1 MKIFRIFALHFIFIG
16 IYMTGL
22 IGKYG
27 KNYASLLKLAVPIII
42 GQLGGIIT
50 GLADTIMVGQ
60 HSTAEL
66 AASSFVNN
74 VLNTFIIFGTGFS
87 FALTPLVGENLA
99 RDKRYVVSAWLKNGI
114 VANLLL
120 SIVLVG
126 ILTLIYFNVER
137 MGQPAEL
144 YPLIKPYFLISMIS
158 IIFIMLAN
166 SFRQFVEGITDPSVS
181 MWILVIG
188 NALNIFGNYVLI
200 YGKFGCPEMGLMG
213 AGYSTLISRVF
224 MFVMFVLVFLL
235 RPSYK
240 AYRKGF
246 MRMWVLPN
254 RLKRVTKLGL
264 PIAFQQGLE
273 AATFSLTAIMVGW
286 IGSIE
291 LAAHQVVIAISTI
304 SFTTYLGLGSAT
316 AIRTSF
322 YKGAKDWDQVR
333 KTTFAG
339 IHLGLIV
346 STITCI
352 ALFAFRNQISFV
364 FSDDPQVATIVIMLL
379 PILMLYQYVDGAQI
393 VLANSLR
400 GLADVKPIMWISFIT
415 NFLIAIPAGYL
426 LGFPFGMGIE
436 GIWLAYP
443 IGFVFSVILL
453 GIRAR
458 KLMTRHN

>member
-1 MKIFRIFALHFIFIG
+1 
-16 IYMTGL
+16 MTGL

-27 KNYASLLKLAVPIII
+27 SNYKSLLKLAIPIII

-87 FALTPLVGENLA
+87 FALTPLVGENIA
-99 RDKRYVVSAWLKNGI
+99 RDKKYVVSAWLKNGI
-114 VANLLL
+114 VANLILAL
-120 SIVLVG
+120 VLVA
-126 ILTLIYFNVER
+126 ILTVIYFNVEHF
-137 MGQPAEL
+137 GQPSEL
-144 YPLIKPYFLISMIS
+144 MPLIKPYFVISMIS

-166 SFRQFVEGITDPSVS
+166 SFRQFVEGITNPSVS
-181 MWILVIG
+181 MWILVTG
-188 NALNIFGNYVLI
+188 NMLNILGNYLLI
-200 YGKFGCPEMGLMG
+200 YGKWGLPEMGLMG
-213 AGYSTLISRVF
+213 AGYSTLISRIF

-254 RLKRVTKLGL
+254 RLIRVTKLGV

-286 IGSIE
+286 LGSTE
-291 LAAHQVVIAISTI
+291 LAAHQVVISISTI

-322 YKGAKDWDQVR
+322 FKGAKDWNQVR
-333 KTTFAG
+333 KTTVAG
-339 IHLGLIV
+339 LHLGVIV
-346 STITCI
+346 STLTCL
-352 ALFAFRNQISFV
+352 ALFIFRNDVSFI
-364 FSDDPQVATIVIMLL
+364 FSSDPQIAIIVVMLL

-393 VLANSLR
+393 VLANALR
-400 GLADVKPIMWISFIT
+400 GLSDVKPIMWISFVT

-426 LGFPFGMGIE
+426 LGFPFGMGIR
-436 GIWLAYP
+436 GVWLAYP

-453 GIRAR
+453 GMRAR
-458 KLMTRHN
+458 KLMNR

>member
-1 MKIFRIFALHFIFIG
+1 
-16 IYMTGL
+16 MTGL

-126 ILTLIYFNVER
+126 ILTVIYFNVER

-240 AYRKGF
+240 AYRRGF

-339 IHLGLIV
+339 IHLGIIV

-352 ALFAFRNQISFV
+352 ALYAFRNQISFV
-364 FSDDPQVATIVIMLL
+364 FSDDPQVATIVVMLL

-443 IGFVFSVILL
+443 IGFVFSVTLL

-458 KLMTRHN
+458 KLMMKHI

>member
-1 MKIFRIFALHFIFIG
+1 
-16 IYMTGL
+16 MTTL

-27 KNYASLLKLAVPIII
+27 KNYKSLLRLAIPIII

-60 HSTAEL
+60 HSTDEL

-99 RDKRYVVSAWLKNGI
+99 RNKKYVVSAWLKNGI
-114 VANLLL
+114 AANFIL
-120 SIVLVG
+120 SIVLLA
-126 ILTLIYFNVER
+126 ILTLIYFNIGHL
-137 MGQPAEL
+137 GQPEEL
-144 YPLIKPYFLISMIS
+144 LPLIRPYYVVSMIS
-158 IIFIMLAN
+158 VVFIMLAN
-166 SFRQFVEGITDPSVS
+166 SFRQFVEGITNPSVS
-181 MWILVIG
+181 MWILLAGNLLNIIG
-188 NALNIFGNYVLI
+188 NYMLI
-200 YGKFGCPEMGLMG
+200 YGKCGFPEMGLIG
-213 AGYSTLISRVF
+213 AGYSTLFSRIF
-224 MFVMFVLVFLL
+224 MLVMFILVFLL

-254 RLKRVTKLGL
+254 RLMRVTRLGV

-286 IGSIE
+286 LGSLE
-291 LAAHQVVIAISTI
+291 LAAHQVVIAISTV

-322 YKGAKDWDQVR
+322 YKGAGDWTQVR
-333 KTTFAG
+333 KTTVAG
-339 IHLGLIV
+339 VHLGMVV
-346 STITCI
+346 SFITCLV
-352 ALFAFRNQISFV
+352 LFIMRNEISFI
-364 FSDDPQVATIVIMLL
+364 FSDDPKVSTIVIMLL
-379 PILMLYQYVDGAQI
+379 PILMLYQFVDGAQI
-393 VLANSLR
+393 VLANALR
-400 GLADVKPIMWISFIT
+400 GLSDVKSIMWISFVT
-415 NFLIAIPAGYL
+415 NFLIAIPAGYI
-426 LGFPFGMGIE
+426 LGFPLGMGIS

-443 IGFVFSVILL
+443 IGFVFSVLLL

-458 KLMTRHN
+458 KKMKA

>member
-1 MKIFRIFALHFIFIG
+1 
-16 IYMTGL
+16 MTGL

-60 HSTAEL
+60 HSTTEL

-120 SIVLVG
+120 SIVLTG
-126 ILTLIYFNVER
+126 ILTVIYFNVEH

-200 YGKFGCPEMGLMG
+200 YGKFGCPEMGLIG
-213 AGYSTLISRVF
+213 AGYSTLISRIF

-316 AIRTSF
+316 AIRTSI
-322 YKGAKDWDQVR
+322 YKGASDWEQVR
-333 KTTFAG
+333 KTTVAG
-339 IHLGLIV
+339 VHLGIIV
-346 STITCI
+346 STITCL

-364 FSDDPQVATIVIMLL
+364 FSDDPQVATIVVMLL

-415 NFLIAIPAGYL
+415 NFLIAIPVGYL
-426 LGFPFGMGIE
+426 LGFPFGMGIK

-443 IGFVFSVILL
+443 IGFVFSVLL
-453 GIRAR
+453 LSIRAH
-458 KLMTRHN
+458 KLMSRHK

>member
-1 MKIFRIFALHFIFIG
+1 
-16 IYMTGL
+16 MTGL

-27 KNYASLLKLAVPIII
+27 SNYRSLLRLAIPIII

-99 RDKRYVVSAWLKNGI
+99 RNKKYVVSAWLKNSI

-120 SIVLVG
+120 ALIITA
-126 ILTLIYFNVER
+126 ILSVIYFNVHR
-137 MGQPAEL
+137 FGQPVEL
-144 YPLIKPYFLISMIS
+144 LPLIKPYFIISMIS
-158 IIFIMLAN
+158 IIFVMLAN
-166 SFRQFVEGITDPSVS
+166 SFRQFVEGITNPTVS
-181 MWILVIG
+181 MCVLIIG
-188 NALNIFGNYVLI
+188 NVVNIIGNYVLI
-200 YGKFGCPEMGLMG
+200 YGKWGFPEMGLMG
-213 AGYSTLISRVF
+213 AGYSTLISRIL
-224 MFVMFVLVFLL
+224 MLVMFIAVFLF

-254 RLKRVTKLGL
+254 RLIRVTKIGV
-264 PIAFQQGLE
+264 PIALQQGLE

-286 IGSIE
+286 LGSTE

-322 YKGAKDWDQVR
+322 YKGANDWTQVK
-333 KTTFAG
+333 KTTVAG
-339 IHLGLIV
+339 LHLGVIV
-346 STITCI
+346 STLTCL
-352 ALFAFRNQISFV
+352 ALYIFRNEISFV
-364 FSDDPQVATIVIMLL
+364 FSDDPNVAVIVITLL

-400 GLADVKPIMWISFIT
+400 GLSDVKPIMWISFIT
-415 NFLIAIPAGYL
+415 NFLLAIPAGYV
-426 LGFPFGMGIE
+426 LGFPLGMGIR
-436 GIWLAYP
+436 GIWMAYP

-453 GIRAR
+453 GLRAR
-458 KLMTRHN
+458 KLMNR

>member
-1 MKIFRIFALHFIFIG
+1 
-16 IYMTGL
+16 MTGL

-27 KNYASLLKLAVPIII
+27 SNYRSLLRLAIPIII

-99 RDKRYVVSAWLKNGI
+99 RNKKYVVSAWLKNSI

-120 SIVLVG
+120 ALIITA
-126 ILTLIYFNVER
+126 ILSVIYFNVHR
-137 MGQPAEL
+137 FGQPVEL
-144 YPLIKPYFLISMIS
+144 LPLIKPYFIISMIS
-158 IIFIMLAN
+158 IIFVMLAN
-166 SFRQFVEGITDPSVS
+166 SFRQFVEGITNPTVS
-181 MWILVIG
+181 MCVLIIG
-188 NALNIFGNYVLI
+188 NVVNIIGNYVLI
-200 YGKFGCPEMGLMG
+200 YGKWGFPEMGLMG
-213 AGYSTLISRVF
+213 AGYSTLISRIL
-224 MFVMFVLVFLL
+224 MLVMFIAVFLF

-254 RLKRVTKLGL
+254 RLIRVTKIGV
-264 PIAFQQGLE
+264 PIALQQGLE

-286 IGSIE
+286 LGSTE

-322 YKGAKDWDQVR
+322 YKGANDWDQVR
-333 KTTFAG
+333 KTTVAG
-339 IHLGLIV
+339 LHLGIIV
-346 STITCI
+346 STLTCL
-352 ALFAFRNQISFV
+352 ALYVFKDQISFV
-364 FSDDPQVATIVIMLL
+364 FSDDPNVAVIVITLL

-400 GLADVKPIMWISFIT
+400 GLSDVKPIMWISFIT
-415 NFLIAIPAGYL
+415 NFLLAIPAGYI
-426 LGFPFGMGIE
+426 LGFPLGMGIR
-436 GIWLAYP
+436 GIWMAYP

-453 GIRAR
+453 GLRAR
-458 KLMTRHN
+458 KLMNR

>member
-1 MKIFRIFALHFIFIG
+1 
-16 IYMTGL
+16 MTEL

-27 KNYASLLKLAVPIII
+27 SNYKSLLKLAIPIII

-99 RDKRYVVSAWLKNGI
+99 RNKKYVVSAWLKNGI
-114 VANLLL
+114 VANFILAL
-120 SIVLVG
+120 ILVG
-126 ILTLIYFNVER
+126 ILTVIYFNVEHF
-137 MGQPAEL
+137 GQPSEL
-144 YPLIKPYFLISMIS
+144 LPLIKPYFTVSMIS
-158 IIFIMLAN
+158 IIFVMLAN
-166 SFRQFVEGITDPSVS
+166 SFRQFVEGITNPSVS
-181 MWILVIG
+181 MWILVTG
-188 NALNIFGNYVLI
+188 NMLNILGNYLLI
-200 YGKFGCPEMGLMG
+200 YGKWGLPEMGLMG
-213 AGYSTLISRVF
+213 AGYSTLISRIF
-224 MFVMFVLVFLL
+224 MFAMFVLVFLF

-254 RLKRVTKLGL
+254 RLTRVTKLGV

-286 IGSIE
+286 LGSTE
-291 LAAHQVVIAISTI
+291 LAAHQVVISISTI

-322 YKGAKDWDQVR
+322 FKGAKDWDQVR
-333 KTTFAG
+333 KTTVAG
-339 IHLGLIV
+339 LHLGVIV
-346 STITCI
+346 STLTCL
-352 ALFAFRNQISFV
+352 ALFVFRNDVSYI
-364 FSDDPQVATIVIMLL
+364 FSSDPQIATIVVMLL

-393 VLANSLR
+393 VLANALR
-400 GLADVKPIMWISFIT
+400 GLSDVKPIMWISFVT

-426 LGFPFGMGIE
+426 LGFPFGMGIR
-436 GIWLAYP
+436 GVWLAYP
-443 IGFVFSVILL
+443 IGFVFSVLLL

-458 KLMTRHN
+458 KLMNRN

>member
-1 MKIFRIFALHFIFIG
+1 
-16 IYMTGL
+16 MTGL

-27 KNYASLLKLAVPIII
+27 RNYASLLKLALPIIV

-60 HSTAEL
+60 HSTQEL
-66 AASSFVNN
+66 AAASFVNN
-74 VLNTFIIFGTGFS
+74 VLNAFIIFGTGFS

-99 RDKRYVVSAWLKNGI
+99 KDKRYVVSAWLKNGI
-114 VANLLL
+114 VANFIL
-120 SIVLVG
+120 SIVIIG
-126 ILTLIYFNVER
+126 ILTIIYFNVGHL
-137 MGQPAEL
+137 GQPSEL
-144 YPLIKPYFLISMIS
+144 LPLIRPYYLISMVS
-158 IIFIMLAN
+158 VIFVMLAN

-181 MWILVIG
+181 MWILILG

-200 YGKFGCPEMGLMG
+200 YGKFGLPEMGLLG

-224 MFVMFVLVFLL
+224 MFAMFVLVFLL

-240 AYRKGF
+240 VYRKGF

-254 RLKRVTKLGL
+254 RLMRVTKLGV
-264 PIAFQQGLE
+264 PIALQQGLE

-286 IGSIE
+286 LGSVE
-291 LAAHQVVIAISTI
+291 LAAHQVVISISTI

-322 YKGAKDWDQVR
+322 FKGAKDWQQVR
-333 KTTFAG
+333 KTTVAG
-339 IHLGLIV
+339 IHLGIIV
-346 STITCI
+346 STITCLV
-352 ALFAFRNQISFV
+352 LFFLRNDISYI
-364 FSDDPQVATIVIMLL
+364 FSEDPKVSAIVVLLL

-393 VLANSLR
+393 VLANALR
-400 GLADVKPIMWISFIT
+400 GLSDVKSIMWISFVT

-426 LGFPFGMGIE
+426 LGFPFGMGIR

-443 IGFVFSVILL
+443 IGFVFSVALL

-458 KLMTRHN
+458 KLMR

>member
-1 MKIFRIFALHFIFIG
+1 
-16 IYMTGL
+16 MTGL

-27 KNYASLLKLAVPIII
+27 SNYKSLLKLAIPIII

-87 FALTPLVGENLA
+87 FALTPLVGENIA
-99 RDKRYVVSAWLKNGI
+99 RDKKYVVSAWLKNGI
-114 VANLLL
+114 VANLILAL
-120 SIVLVG
+120 VLVA
-126 ILTLIYFNVER
+126 ILTVIYFNVEHF
-137 MGQPAEL
+137 GQPSEL
-144 YPLIKPYFLISMIS
+144 MPLIKPYFVISMIS

-166 SFRQFVEGITDPSVS
+166 SFRQFVEGITNPSVS
-181 MWILVIG
+181 MWILVTG
-188 NALNIFGNYVLI
+188 NMLNILGNYLLI
-200 YGKFGCPEMGLMG
+200 YGKWGLPEMGLMG
-213 AGYSTLISRVF
+213 AGYSTLISRIF

-254 RLKRVTKLGL
+254 RLIRVTKLGV

-286 IGSIE
+286 LGSTE
-291 LAAHQVVIAISTI
+291 LAAHQVVISISTI

-322 YKGAKDWDQVR
+322 FKGAKDWNQVR
-333 KTTFAG
+333 KTTVAG
-339 IHLGLIV
+339 LHLGVIV
-346 STITCI
+346 STLTCL
-352 ALFAFRNQISFV
+352 ALFIFRNDVSFV
-364 FSDDPQVATIVIMLL
+364 FSSDPQIATIVVMLL

-393 VLANSLR
+393 VLANALR
-400 GLADVKPIMWISFIT
+400 GLSDVKPIMWISFVT

-426 LGFPFGMGIE
+426 LGFPFGMGIR
-436 GIWLAYP
+436 GVWLAYP

-453 GIRAR
+453 GMRAR
-458 KLMTRHN
+458 KLMNR

>member
-1 MKIFRIFALHFIFIG
+1 
-16 IYMTGL
+16 MTGL

-27 KNYASLLKLAVPIII
+27 RNYASLLKLALPIVI

-114 VANLLL
+114 VANFLL
-120 SIVLVG
+120 SLVLMV
-126 ILTLIYFNVER
+126 ILTIIYFNVDH
-137 MGQPAEL
+137 MGQPTEL
-144 YPLIKPYFLISMIS
+144 MPLIKPYFLISMIS
-158 IIFIMLAN
+158 IIFVMLAN

-181 MWILVIG
+181 MWILVSG
-188 NALNIFGNYVLI
+188 NLLNIVGNYILI
-200 YGKFGCPEMGLMG
+200 YGKCGFPEMGLMG
-213 AGYSTLISRVF
+213 AGYSTLISRIFMLAMFIMVF
-224 MFVMFVLVFLL
+224 VF

-240 AYRKGF
+240 VYRKGF

-254 RLKRVTKLGL
+254 RLMRVTKLGV
-264 PIAFQQGLE
+264 PIALQQGLE

-286 IGSIE
+286 LGSTE
-291 LAAHQVVIAISTI
+291 LAAHQVVISISTI

-322 YKGAKDWDQVR
+322 YKGAKDWAQVR
-333 KTTFAG
+333 KTTVAG

-346 STITCI
+346 STITCL
-352 ALFAFRNQISFV
+352 ALFIFRNDISYI
-364 FSDDPQVATIVIMLL
+364 FSDDPKVCSIVILLL

-393 VLANSLR
+393 VLANALR

-415 NFLIAIPAGYL
+415 NFLLAIPAGYI
-426 LGFPFGMGIE
+426 LGFPLGLGIE

-443 IGFVFSVILL
+443 IGFVFSVALL
-453 GIRAR
+453 GMRAR
-458 KLMTRHN
+458 KIMNR

>member
-1 MKIFRIFALHFIFIG
+1 
-16 IYMTGL
+16 MTGL

-240 AYRKGF
+240 AYRRGF

-286 IGSIE
+286 IGSVE

-339 IHLGLIV
+339 IHMGIIV

-458 KLMTRHN
+458 KLMMRHN

>member
-1 MKIFRIFALHFIFIG
+1 
-16 IYMTGL
+16 MTGL

-27 KNYASLLKLAVPIII
+27 RNYRSLLRLAIPIII

-60 HSTAEL
+60 HSTDEL

-99 RDKRYVVSAWLKNGI
+99 RDKKYVVSAWLKNGI
-114 VANLLL
+114 AANFIL
-120 SIVLVG
+120 SIVLVA
-126 ILTLIYFNVER
+126 ILTLLYFNIGYL
-137 MGQPAEL
+137 GQPEEL
-144 YPLIKPYFLISMIS
+144 MPLIRPYYIVSMVS
-158 IIFIMLAN
+158 VIFIMLAN

-181 MWILVIG
+181 MWILLVG
-188 NALNIFGNYVLI
+188 NLLNILGNYILI
-200 YGKFGCPEMGLMG
+200 YGKLGCPEMGLIG
-213 AGYSTLISRVF
+213 AGYSTLFSRIF
-224 MFVMFVLVFLL
+224 MFVMFVLVFLM

-254 RLKRVTKLGL
+254 RLMRVTKLGV

-286 IGSIE
+286 LGSLE
-291 LAAHQVVIAISTI
+291 LAAHQVVIAISTV

-316 AIRTSF
+316 AIRTSY
-322 YKGAKDWDQVR
+322 YKGAGDWTQVR
-333 KTTFAG
+333 KTTVAG
-339 IHLGLIV
+339 VHLGLVV
-346 STITCI
+346 SFLTCLI
-352 ALFAFRNQISFV
+352 LYVLRNDISFV
-364 FSDDPQVATIVIMLL
+364 FSDDPKVSVIVVMLL
-379 PILMLYQYVDGAQI
+379 PILMLYQFVDGAQI
-393 VLANSLR
+393 ILANALR
-400 GLADVKPIMWISFIT
+400 GLSDVKSIMWISFIT
-415 NFLIAIPAGYL
+415 NFLIAIPAGYI
-426 LGFPFGMGIE
+426 LGFPLGMGIS

-443 IGFVFSVILL
+443 IGFVFSVLLL

-458 KLMTRHN
+458 RKMKS

>member
-1 MKIFRIFALHFIFIG
+1 
-16 IYMTGL
+16 MTGL

-27 KNYASLLKLAVPIII
+27 KNYASLLKLALPIII

-126 ILTLIYFNVER
+126 ILTVIYFNVEH

-240 AYRKGF
+240 AYRRGF

-291 LAAHQVVIAISTI
+291 LAAHQVVLAISTI

-339 IHLGLIV
+339 IHLGIIV

-352 ALFAFRNQISFV
+352 ALYAFRNQISFV
-364 FSDDPQVATIVIMLL
+364 FSDDPQVAAIVVMLL

-400 GLADVKPIMWISFIT
+400 GLSDVKPIMWISFIT

-443 IGFVFSVILL
+443 IGFVFSVTLL

-458 KLMTRHN
+458 KLMMRHN

>member
-1 MKIFRIFALHFIFIG
+1 
-16 IYMTGL
+16 MTGL

-27 KNYASLLKLAVPIII
+27 RNYASLLKLALPIIV

-66 AASSFVNN
+66 AAASFVNN

-120 SIVLVG
+120 SIVLMG

-144 YPLIKPYFLISMIS
+144 YPLIKPYFVVSMIS

-213 AGYSTLISRVF
+213 AGYSTLISRIF

-240 AYRKGF
+240 AYRRGF
-246 MRMWVLPN
+246 MRMWVMPN
-254 RLKRVTKLGL
+254 RLLRVTKLGI

-286 IGSIE
+286 IGSVE

-322 YKGAKDWDQVR
+322 FKGAHDWKQVK
-333 KTTFAG
+333 KTTIAG
-339 IHLGLIV
+339 IHLGVVV
-346 STITCI
+346 STITCLT
-352 ALFAFRNQISFV
+352 LFIFRNEISFV
-364 FSDDPQVATIVIMLL
+364 FSDDPKVATIVVMLL

-393 VLANSLR
+393 VLANALR
-400 GLADVKPIMWISFIT
+400 GLSDVKSIMWISFIT

-426 LGFPFGMGIE
+426 LGFPFGLGIE

-443 IGFVFSVILL
+443 IGFVFSVTLL
-453 GIRAR
+453 GLRAR
-458 KLMTRHN
+458 KLMSGNK

>member
-1 MKIFRIFALHFIFIG
+1 
-16 IYMTGL
+16 MTGL

-27 KNYASLLKLAVPIII
+27 KNYASLLKLALPIII

-126 ILTLIYFNVER
+126 ILTVIYFNVEH

-240 AYRKGF
+240 AYRRGF

-339 IHLGLIV
+339 IHLGIIV

-352 ALFAFRNQISFV
+352 ALYAFRNQISFV
-364 FSDDPQVATIVIMLL
+364 FSDDPQVAAIVVMLL

-400 GLADVKPIMWISFIT
+400 GLSDVKPIMWISFIT

-443 IGFVFSVILL
+443 IGFLFSVTLL

-458 KLMTRHN
+458 KLMMRHN

>member
-1 MKIFRIFALHFIFIG
+1 
-16 IYMTGL
+16 MTGL

-27 KNYASLLKLAVPIII
+27 RNYASLLKLALPIII

-74 VLNTFIIFGTGFS
+74 VLNAFIIFGTGYS

-99 RDKRYVVSAWLKNGI
+99 RQKRYVVSAWLKNGI
-114 VANLLL
+114 VANFLL
-120 SIVLVG
+120 SLVLMA
-126 ILTLIYFNVER
+126 ILTVIYFNVEHL
-137 MGQPAEL
+137 GQPAEL
-144 YPLIKPYFLISMIS
+144 MPLIKPYFLISMIS
-158 IIFIMLAN
+158 IIFVMVAN

-181 MWILVIG
+181 MWILISG
-188 NALNIFGNYVLI
+188 NLLNIVGNYVLI
-200 YGKFGCPEMGLMG
+200 YGKGGFPELGLMG
-213 AGYSTLISRVF
+213 AGYSTLISRIF
-224 MFVMFVLVFLL
+224 MLAMFVLVFVF

-254 RLKRVTKLGL
+254 RLMRVTRLGV
-264 PIAFQQGLE
+264 PIALQQGLE

-286 IGSIE
+286 LGSTE
-291 LAAHQVVIAISTI
+291 LAAHQVVISISTI

-322 YKGAKDWDQVR
+322 YKGAKDWVQVR
-333 KTTFAG
+333 KTTVAG
-339 IHLGLIV
+339 IHLGVIV
-346 STITCI
+346 STITCL
-352 ALFAFRNQISFV
+352 ALFIFRNDISYI
-364 FSDDPQVATIVIMLL
+364 FSDDPKVCSIVILLL

-393 VLANSLR
+393 VLANALR

-415 NFLIAIPAGYL
+415 NFLLAIPAGYL
-426 LGFPFGMGIE
+426 LGFPLGLGIE

-443 IGFVFSVILL
+443 IGFVFSVALL
-453 GIRAR
+453 GIRAH
-458 KLMTRHN
+458 KLMNR

>member
-1 MKIFRIFALHFIFIG
+1 
-16 IYMTGL
+16 MTGL

-27 KNYASLLKLAVPIII
+27 RNYASLLKLALPIII

-74 VLNTFIIFGTGFS
+74 VLNAFIIFGTGYS

-99 RDKRYVVSAWLKNGI
+99 RQKRYVVSAWLKNGI
-114 VANLLL
+114 VANFLL
-120 SIVLVG
+120 SLVLMA
-126 ILTLIYFNVER
+126 ILTVIYFNVEHL
-137 MGQPAEL
+137 GQPAEL
-144 YPLIKPYFLISMIS
+144 MPLIKPYFLISMIS
-158 IIFIMLAN
+158 IIFVMVAN

-181 MWILVIG
+181 MWILISG
-188 NALNIFGNYVLI
+188 NLLNIVGNYVLI
-200 YGKFGCPEMGLMG
+200 YGKGGFPELGLMG
-213 AGYSTLISRVF
+213 AGYSTLISRIF
-224 MFVMFVLVFLL
+224 MLAMFVLVFVF

-254 RLKRVTKLGL
+254 RLMRVTRLGV
-264 PIAFQQGLE
+264 PIALQQGLE

-286 IGSIE
+286 LGSTE
-291 LAAHQVVIAISTI
+291 LAAHQVVISISTI

-322 YKGAKDWDQVR
+322 YKGAKEWVQVR
-333 KTTFAG
+333 KTTVAG
-339 IHLGLIV
+339 IHLGVIV
-346 STITCI
+346 STITCL
-352 ALFAFRNQISFV
+352 ALFIFRNDISYI
-364 FSDDPQVATIVIMLL
+364 FSDDPKVCSIVILLL

-393 VLANSLR
+393 VLANALR

-415 NFLIAIPAGYL
+415 NFLLAIPAGYL
-426 LGFPFGMGIE
+426 LGFPLGLGIE

-443 IGFVFSVILL
+443 IGFVFSVTLL

-458 KLMTRHN
+458 KLMNR